1 MLGSLGD
8 LARELGK
15 DNEVPDEFLFADAL
29 TVAGAIMSGRFTLDL
44 GLESDTRLYTVT
56 VGESADTKK
65 TTAQRKVSK
74 FFDALKLPDWST
86 CHGVGSAEG
95 LSKALNNCSRIVLAI
110 DELKQLLQKTQIRG
124 SVLLPMI
131 TSLYERT
138 DYENYTKEA
147 AILLNDARL
156 SIMANSTL
164 DTYESLW
171 DHESLAIGLVNRL
184 YLVTNSPRP
193 KVARPKPPNS
203 LALQNLSS
211 RIHMQL
217 SCPPPSPY
225 RFTQEADDLW
235 ATWYVEMPK
244 GEFSKRLDGLGFR
257 LMPILAATMDK
268 VEIDA
273 QIISM
278 VTAILN
284 YELHT
289 RKALQPIDADNAIAN
304 MEQKIIRVLDVHG
317 PLNRR
322 DLGRYCNAHRT
333 GEWIFRTGLDNMI
346 GCNLVILDT
355 ARSVYRL
362 AEQIIDTPKSAS
374 KQVVQ

>member
-1 MLGSLGD
+1 
-8 LARELGK
+8 
-15 DNEVPDEFLFADAL
+15 
-29 TVAGAIMSGRFTLDL
+29 
-44 GLESDTRLYTVT
+44 
-56 VGESADTKK
+56 
-65 TTAQRKVSK
+65 
-74 FFDALKLPDWST
+74 
-86 CHGVGSAEG
+86 
-95 LSKALNNCSRIVLAI
+95 
-110 DELKQLLQKTQIRG
+110 
-124 SVLLPMI
+124 
-131 TSLYERT
+131 
-138 DYENYTKEA
+138 
-147 AILLNDARL
+147 
-156 SIMANSTL
+156 
-164 DTYESLW
+164 
-171 DHESLAIGLVNRL
+171 
-184 YLVTNSPRP
+184 
-193 KVARPKPPNS
+193 
-203 LALQNLSS
+203 
-211 RIHMQL
+211 
-217 SCPPPSPY
+217 
-225 RFTQEADDLW
+225 
-235 ATWYVEMPK
+235 MPK

-362 AEQIIDTPKSAS
+362 AEQIIDTPTSAS